1 MNETV
6 SVVIPT
12 YNRAELINRAIES
25 VLQQTYSDIEIIV
38 VDDASEDET
47 ESAVK
52 KIKSEK
58 LRYIRLKQNG
68 GACKARNT
76 GIRAAKG
83 NYVAFLDSD
92 DIWNPDKL
100 EKQMTFLREKKA
112 EVVACNGWYKK
123 GEMERLIAKQQDKE
137 VVDLDD
143 LLNANCI
150 TTGALLVKR
159 DMLISVGCFDERLP
173 RYQDW
178 DLVLRIAKITNIY
191 FLNEP
196 LYTLYFQEKSITNS
210 TSKEKKLSAL
220 DIIYEKNKLLL
231 KNNRKADA
239 HFHWSMGMYSLY
251 TNQPRYDSLKAGFM
265 LDGFNMRRF
274 LIYCAIRIGLKEYI
288 KKQYAKNH

>member
-1 MNETV
+1 M
-6 SVVIPT
+6 
-12 YNRAELINRAIES
+12 RATAGIK
-25 VLQQTYSDIEIIV
+25 EI
-38 VDDASEDET
+38 
-47 ESAVK
+47 
-52 KIKSEK
+52 
-58 LRYIRLKQNG
+58 
-68 GACKARNT
+68 
-76 GIRAAKG
+76 
-83 NYVAFLDSD
+83 
-92 DIWNPDKL
+92 
-100 EKQMTFLREKKA
+100 
-112 EVVACNGWYKK
+112 
-123 GEMERLIAKQQDKE
+123 
-137 VVDLDD
+137 VDLDD

-150 TTGALLVKR
+150 TTGALFVKR

-178 DLVLRIAKITNIY
+178 DLVLRIAKMTNIY

-231 KNNRKADA
+231 KKNRKADA

-251 TNQPRYDSLKAGFM
+251 TNKPRYDSLKVGFT
-265 LDGFNMRRF
+265 LDGFNIRRF